1 MKVIRINE
9 NLFDI
14 RLDFKQTNTE
24 NFLSTWVYKDQE
36 LCFLVD
42 CGPTSS
48 IDSLVFGLSEIGV
61 ERSNLNYIL
70 LTHIHMDHA
79 GGVGH
84 LLQHFP
90 RASVVCHPRG
100 VKHLINPQ
108 KLWEGSKKVL
118 GNVAEWYGKIKPV
131 PKDRFYRKEKLANGK
146 IKIIET
152 LGHAAHHQ
160 SYLFNSYFFAGEVA
174 GIHRKILDEF
184 YIRPATP
191 PVFNYESWKLS
202 IEKLLSKNLREYKIC
217 YPHYGFR
224 ENANKMI
231 KLAKKQ
237 LSVWMNVIEDLFEK
251 RNEPKFY
258 ERVILA
264 LLKEDIYF
272 KRYKLMDEQIKT
284 RENYFIFNCINGIVR
299 NIENRRK

>member
-24 NFLSTWVYKDQE
+24 NFLSTWVYKDQQ

-42 CGPTSS
+42 CGPTSA
-48 IDSLVFGLSEIGV
+48 IESLLTGLSEIGV
-61 ERSNLNYIL
+61 ERIDYIL

-79 GGVGH
+79 GGVGD
-84 LLQHFP
+84 LLSHFP
-90 RASVVCHPRG
+90 HVSVICHPRG

-118 GNVAEWYGKIKPV
+118 GDVAEWYGKINPV
-131 PKDRFYRKEKLANGK
+131 PKDRLYFQEELAKGK

-160 SYLFNSYFFAGEVA
+160 SYLFESYLFAGEVA
-174 GIHRKILDEF
+174 GIHRPVLDDF

-191 PVFNYESWKLS
+191 PVFDYEAWKLS
-202 IEKLLSKNLREYKIC
+202 VEKLLSKNLRDYKIC
-217 YPHYGFR
+217 YPHYGIR
-224 ENANKMI
+224 ENANKML

-237 LSVWMNVIEDLFEK
+237 LSIWINTIEDLFEN
-251 RNEPKFY
+251 RNQPKFY
-258 ERVILA
+258 EQVILA
-264 LLKEDIYF
+264 LQKKDEYF
-272 KRYKLMDEQIKT
+272 KLYKLMDKQIKT
-284 RENYFIFNCINGIVR
+284 RENYFIFNCISGIVKYIESRR
-299 NIENRRK
+299 N